1 MLTPLNI
8 IQYFKNKKIK
18 GDPIDFLIILS
29 WMQTNSQLRKEQN
42 WVPICL
48 PGITQE
54 GFVYAYVNFLTENI
68 GNSNFYFFRYKS
80 I

>member
-1 MLTPLNI
+1 
-8 IQYFKNKKIK
+8 
-18 GDPIDFLIILS
+18 
-29 WMQTNSQLRKEQN
+29 MQTNSQLRKEQN

-68 GNSNFYFFRYKS
+68 GNSNFYFFRYK
-80 I
+80 